1 MDTELIDGVAC
12 AAADLTARLHAE
24 LTQAQAQLAIA
35 DARAHAS
42 LAQGEPIPADVRVE
56 RVMHRQKVA
65 VLHQVLDGVPAVE
78 GAVEGDCH
86 AASA

>member
-1 MDTELIDGVAC
+1 
-12 AAADLTARLHAE
+12 
-24 LTQAQAQLAIA
+24 
-35 DARAHAS
+35 
-42 LAQGEPIPADVRVE
+42 
-56 RVMHRQKVA
+56 VMHRQKVA